1 MYPISN
7 AVKALFEAEEKQV
20 LRITGTDAN
29 GVAISITDA
38 NVMLDGFN
46 IDRFSCN
53 GNKLEIGTAC
63 ASELTLKLDNR
74 QGQYSGIVFEGAEL
88 FVEVGIGS
96 PVNWIPCG
104 YFTPDEQPRSLSTI
118 TIKALDRMTKL
129 DVIQPYTPWTTQNG
143 DVMTDS
149 EGNILYFASYIG
161 FPSTVEDIVKRVCL
175 LCSIPFSQDLSGF
188 PNYNYVVQSMPELE
202 QEITMRNVIQWC
214 AGIMGANAWIDW
226 TGSLRFSWYGATTG
240 YTTTTANRF
249 SSDLFE
255 DDITLTGVTYTNTQG
270 VSIVSGTPEYALD
283 MTGNYMAASGISTI
297 LPNIKNRING
307 FTYRPFTAS
316 VINAPYLWPMDMI
329 TFNKDGVDYTC
340 AITNVNFGI
349 NGTTELAGKGE
360 TAQTNSGVAPSGVTK
375 EQGFL
380 IEEAAESVRKLDE
393 DLDQEGI
400 FNRLTDNGEM
410 QGLILYNGKVYLNAS
425 YIQTGTMV
433 ADFIKGGIL
442 TLGGNNNVNGVMQV
456 LDASGNVIGTWNNDG
471 IMLNKGTIAGPSV
484 TLGGNNNSDGV
495 LNVKDANG
503 NVIGMWNN
511 DGLTLKKGS
520 IEGPSI
526 TLGNSYN
533 NDGTLIVKNYMGYT
547 TGIWDNNGVQVL
559 YPNGTLKFRADS
571 DEFNVADVDTLHIEG
586 EGEVILWD
594 HEYGSMREKIKK
606 TIGPHGETYSMYTR
620 EGELEY
626 EWSIDYFHNG
636 LIYNID
642 DLNIKSSDNNYMFR
656 VTHLSSYD
664 LATVNGTLDV
674 YGKLEVY
681 GDLLVTGTKPRLV
694 TTDQYS
700 KRYLYCYETP
710 TPMFGDIGEGTIG
723 EDGLCY
729 ISLDAVFAQTV
740 VTQQYHVFL
749 QRYGEGE
756 CWVRERK
763 GAYFIVQ
770 GTPGLS
776 FGWEIKAKQRDYD
789 QLRLERADEPFTV
802 PEQSYGADAAQYINE
817 IKKERIPA

>member
-7 AVKALFEAEEKQV
+7 AVKALFEAEENQV

-29 GVAISITDA
+29 GVSISITDA

-53 GNKLEIGTAC
+53 GNKLEVGTAC

-118 TIKALDRMTKL
+118 TIKALDRMTRFDAVPPTL
-129 DVIQPYTPWTTQNG
+129 TPWTTQSG
-143 DVMTDS
+143 EVITTAS
-149 EGNILYFASYIG
+149 GEPIYFVSNVR
-161 FPSTVEDIVKRVCL
+161 FPITVANLVKRVAL
-175 LCSIPFSQDLSGF
+175 LCNVPFTQSLTSF
-188 PNYNYVVQSMPELE
+188 PNYNYTIQALPTL
-202 QEITMRNVIQWC
+202 QQDITFRNIIQWC

-255 DDITLTGVTYTNTQG
+255 DNITLTGVTYTNTQG

-283 MTGNYMAASGISTI
+283 MTGNYMASSGISTI

-329 TFNKDGVDYTC
+329 TFNKDGVNHTC
-340 AITNVNFGI
+340 AVTNVNFGI

-360 TAQTNSGVAPSGVTK
+360 TAQTNSGVAPNGVTK

-380 IEEAAESVRKLDE
+380 IEQAYEATTALDQS
-393 DLDQEGI
+393 LNQEGI
-400 FNRLTDNGEM
+400 FNRLTNNGEA
-410 QGLILYNGKVYLNAS
+410 QGIYIIDGQVYVNMTYARS
-425 YIQTGTMV
+425 GTLV
-433 ADFIKGGIL
+433 
-442 TLGGNNNVNGVMQV
+442 LGGLNNTNGVLQV
-456 LDASGNVIGTWNNDG
+456 LDASGNTIGTWNKDG
-471 IMLNKGTIAGPSV
+471 ITLNKGTIVGPSIV
-484 TLGGNNNSDGV
+484 LGGANNTDGILTVKNSDNTIIGTW
-495 LNVKDANG
+495 ANYGLSVTGSVNIQGDTNSIFNYAIGSSGYFNIDRYSMQMWFPNITDSTYIGAGWLPTTSSGRGYYSFAIANTQSTDFNSSDSEHVIIHPHNILMSDNSLTTSLYFSLDKTNLRYSG
-503 NVIGMWNN
+503 NVIVG
-511 DGLTLKKGS
+511 
-520 IEGPSI
+520 
-526 TLGNSYN
+526 GNLS
-533 NDGTLIVKNYMGYT
+533 
-547 TGIWDNNGVQVL
+547 
-559 YPNGTLKFRADS
+559 
-571 DEFNVADVDTLHIEG
+571 VA
-586 EGEVILWD
+586 
-594 HEYGSMREKIKK
+594 
-606 TIGPHGETYSMYTR
+606 
-620 EGELEY
+620 
-626 EWSIDYFHNG
+626 
-636 LIYNID
+636 
-642 DLNIKSSDNNYMFR
+642 
-656 VTHLSSYD
+656 
-664 LATVNGTLDV
+664 
-674 YGKLEVY
+674 
-681 GDLLVTGTKPRLV
+681 GTKPRLV

-740 VTQQYHVFL
+740 VTQQYQVFL

-770 GTPGLS
+770 GTPGLA

-802 PEQSYGADAAQYINE
+802 PEQSYGADAAQYIDD
-817 IKKERIPA
+817 IRKERIPA

>member
-7 AVKALFEAEEKQV
+7 AVKALFEAEENQV

-29 GVAISITDA
+29 GVAISITDV

-63 ASELTLKLDNR
+63 AAELTLKLDNR

-104 YFTPDEQPRSLSTI
+104 YYTSDEQPRSLSTI
-118 TIKALDRMTKL
+118 TIKALDRMTRFDAVPPTL
-129 DVIQPYTPWTTQNG
+129 TPWTTQSG
-143 DVMTDS
+143 QVITTAS
-149 EGNILYFASYIG
+149 GEPIYFVSNVR
-161 FPSTVEDIVKRVCL
+161 FPITVANLVKRVAL
-175 LCSIPFSQDLSGF
+175 LCNVPFTQSLTSF
-188 PNYNYVVQSMPELE
+188 PNYNYTIQALPTL
-202 QEITMRNVIQWC
+202 QQDITFRNIIQWC

-329 TFNKDGVDYTC
+329 TFNKDGVNHTC
-340 AITNVNFGI
+340 AVTNVNFGI

-360 TAQTNSGVAPSGVTK
+360 TAQTNSSTSPSGVTK

-400 FNRLTDNGEM
+400 FNRLTDNGET

-433 ADFIKGGIL
+433 ADFIKGGTL

-456 LDASGNVIGTWNNDG
+456 LDASGNVIGTWNKDG
-471 IMLNKGTIAGPSV
+471 ITLNKGTIAGPSL
-484 TLGGNNNSDGV
+484 TLGGNNNSDGI
-495 LNVKDANG
+495 LTVKNANG
-503 NVIGMWNN
+503 NVIGTWDKDGVTINSGTIRGPEIYIGGSNN
-511 DGLTLKKGS
+511 QYGKIVMLNALNKTGGEWGLDGISVGGDYYKDPYIALNYYNT
-520 IEGPSI
+520 
-526 TLGNSYN
+526 NSQSSAHGARIILDKTASSYYEQFHLDIDVKN
-533 NDGTLIVKNYMGYT
+533 EIDIREAYDNAFTRFIKIYGCDIDGTGGQIVVYQPFIATSIYADTLSVYGEKRRIVK
-547 TGIWDNNGVQVL
+547 
-559 YPNGTLKFRADS
+559 
-571 DEFNVADVDTLHIEG
+571 
-586 EGEVILWD
+586 
-594 HEYGSMREKIKK
+594 
-606 TIGPHGETYSMYTR
+606 
-620 EGELEY
+620 
-626 EWSIDYFHNG
+626 
-636 LIYNID
+636 
-642 DLNIKSSDNNYMFR
+642 
-656 VTHLSSYD
+656 
-664 LATVNGTLDV
+664 
-674 YGKLEVY
+674 
-681 GDLLVTGTKPRLV
+681 
-694 TTDQYS
+694 TDQYS
-700 KRYLYCYETP
+700 DRILYCYETP

-723 EDGLCY
+723 EDALCY

-740 VTQQYHVFL
+740 VTQQYQVFL

-763 GAYFIVQ
+763 SGYFIVQ
-770 GTPGLS
+770 GTPGLA

-789 QLRLERADEPFTV
+789 QLRLERADEPFAV
-802 PEQSYGADAAQYINE
+802 PEQSYGADAAQYIE
-817 IKKERIPA
+817 DIRKERISA

>member
-7 AVKALFEAEEKQV
+7 AVKALFEAEENQV

-38 NVMLDGFN
+38 NVMMDGFN

-63 ASELTLKLDNR
+63 ASELTLKVDNR

-118 TIKALDRMTKL
+118 TIKALDRMTRFDAVPPTL
-129 DVIQPYTPWTTQNG
+129 TPWTTQSG
-143 DVMTDS
+143 EVITTAS
-149 EGNILYFASYIG
+149 GEPIYFVSNVR
-161 FPSTVEDIVKRVCL
+161 FPITVANLVKRVAL
-175 LCSIPFSQDLSGF
+175 LCNVPFTQSLTSF
-188 PNYNYVVQSMPELE
+188 PNYNYTIQALPTL
-202 QEITMRNVIQWC
+202 QQDITFRNIIQWC

-255 DDITLTGVTYTNTQG
+255 DDITLTGVTYTNTHG

-283 MTGNYMAASGISTI
+283 MTGNYMASSGISSI

-329 TFNKDGVDYTC
+329 TFNKDGVNHTC
-340 AITNVNFGI
+340 AVTNVNFGI

-360 TAQTNSGVAPSGVTK
+360 TAQTNSGTAPSGMTT
-375 EQGFL
+375 EQGYL
-380 IEEAAESVRKLDE
+380 IEKAAENVRQLDAS
-393 DLDQEGI
+393 LDQESI
-400 FNRLTDNGEM
+400 FNRLTDNGET
-410 QGLILYNGKVYLNAS
+410 QGLILYDGKVYLNAS
-425 YIQTGTMV
+425 YIQTGTLV
-433 ADFIKGGIL
+433 ADFIKGGTL
-442 TLGGNNNVNGVMQV
+442 TLGGFNNVNGVLQI
-456 LDASGNVIGTWNNDG
+456 LDATRTTIG
-471 IMLNKGTIAGPSV
+471 
-484 TLGGNNNSDGV
+484 
-495 LNVKDANG
+495 
-503 NVIGMWNN
+503 
-511 DGLTLKKGS
+511 
-520 IEGPSI
+520 E
-526 TLGNSYN
+526 
-533 NDGTLIVKNYMGYT
+533 
-547 TGIWDNNGVQVL
+547 WDNNGI
-559 YPNGTLKFRADS
+559 NIFKGSINIEKRINDS
-571 DEFNVADVDTLHIEG
+571 YWNKIWISDSAIDDAFK
-586 EGEVILWD
+586 VIYSRGVNRITTIRYT
-594 HEYGSMREKIKK
+594 EYGLYVNA
-606 TIGPHGETYSMYTR
+606 TGLAY
-620 EGELEY
+620 
-626 EWSIDYFHNG
+626 HNG
-636 LIYNID
+636 STWLNGGDID
-642 DLNIKSSDNNYMFR
+642 IISDNPEILLRTSGSDANNSISISFTNGIQYVDDNYHTLFS
-656 VTHLSSYD
+656 VDSSGNVKVGGNLSV
-664 LATVNGTLDV
+664 A
-674 YGKLEVY
+674 
-681 GDLLVTGTKPRLV
+681 GTKPRLV

-710 TPMFGDIGEGTIG
+710 TPMFGDIGEGVIG

-740 VTQQYHVFL
+740 VTQQYQVFL

-763 GAYFIVQ
+763 SGYFIVQ
-770 GTPGLS
+770 GTPGLA

-802 PEQSYGADAAQYINE
+802 PEQSYGADAAQYIE
-817 IKKERIPA
+817 DIRKERISA

>member
-7 AVKALFEAEEKQV
+7 TVKALFEAEENQV

-29 GVAISITDA
+29 GVAINITDA

-63 ASELTLKLDNR
+63 SSELTLKLDNR

-88 FVEVGIGS
+88 YVEVGIGS
-96 PVNWIPCG
+96 PVSWIPCG
-104 YFTPDEQPRSLSTI
+104 YFASDEQPRSLSTI
-118 TIKALDRMTKL
+118 TIKALDRMTRFDAVPPTL
-129 DVIQPYTPWTTQNG
+129 TPWTTQSG
-143 DVMTDS
+143 EVITTAS
-149 EGNILYFASYIG
+149 GEPIYFVSNVR
-161 FPSTVEDIVKRVCL
+161 FPITVANLVKRVAL
-175 LCSIPFSQDLSGF
+175 LCNVPFTQSLTSF
-188 PNYNYVVQSMPELE
+188 PNYNYTIQALPTL
-202 QEITMRNVIQWC
+202 QQDITFRNIIQWC
-214 AGIMGANAWIDW
+214 AGIMGTNAWIDW

-297 LPNIKNRING
+297 LPNIKNAING

-360 TAQTNSGVAPSGVTK
+360 TAQTNSGVAPSGMTT
-375 EQGFL
+375 EQGYL
-380 IEEAAESVRKLDE
+380 IEKAAENVRQLDE
-393 DLDQEGI
+393 SLDQEAI
-400 FNRLTDNGEM
+400 FNRLTDNGET
-410 QGLILYNGKVYLNAS
+410 QGLILYDGKVYLNAS

-433 ADFIKGGIL
+433 ADFIKGGTL
-442 TLGGNNNVNGVMQV
+442 TLGGLNNANGVLQI
-456 LDASGNVIGTWNNDG
+456 LDAGGNVIGTWNKDG
-471 IMLNKGTIAGPSV
+471 ISVKNGIISGSTINGSNINIGGSYGDAYIRVRNDDGETVFYSYESGTQIYYYRNPYSNGGLTFLSRGDGILAEVGGVYESTLDQYVWYTPTLFSNSPQLTLSLSNNGSSEYISSHISHTAKLNPYGISLKKVVGSNPTIQIN
-484 TLGGNNNSDGV
+484 LDC
-495 LNVKDANG
+495 
-503 NVIGMWNN
+503 
-511 DGLTLKKGS
+511 DGLRLRGS
-520 IEGPSI
+520 YIFGLS
-526 TLGNSYN
+526 L
-533 NDGTLIVKNYMGYT
+533 D
-547 TGIWDNNGVQVL
+547 TGDM
-559 YPNGTLKFRADS
+559 S
-571 DEFNVADVDTLHIEG
+571 
-586 EGEVILWD
+586 
-594 HEYGSMREKIKK
+594 
-606 TIGPHGETYSMYTR
+606 
-620 EGELEY
+620 
-626 EWSIDYFHNG
+626 WS
-636 LIYNID
+636 
-642 DLNIKSSDNNYMFR
+642 
-656 VTHLSSYD
+656 
-664 LATVNGTLDV
+664 
-674 YGKLEVY
+674 
-681 GDLLVTGTKPRLV
+681 GTKSRLV
-694 TTDQYS
+694 STDQYS
-700 KRYLYCYETP
+700 DRLLYCYETP

-740 VTQQYHVFL
+740 VTQQYQVFL

-770 GTPGLS
+770 GTPGLA

-802 PEQSYGADAAQYINE
+802 PEQSYGADAAQYIDE
-817 IKKERIPA
+817 IRKERIPT